1 MQLAFAIPGDP
12 DARTGGTLYDRHV
25 IDALRVQGHDVAL
38 VTLPGNWPHPNASD
52 AAEALARLD
61 ALPGNCPVVIDGLA
75 FGALAPDAVTQLSRP
90 VIAVVHHPL
99 ALEPGLTAAEAQG
112 LFDRERTNL
121 AHAAQ
126 IIVPS
131 AHVGGLLTT
140 RFGVASDRVHVAHP
154 GFTPAAPA
162 AASAALDGP
171 PLILSVGLVCHRKG
185 HDVLLRALGLLAS
198 LDWRAVIVGRK
209 HDAAHVMELDRLCA
223 DLDLGT
229 RVTFAGE
236 LSAADLA
243 ALYARARVFALAT
256 RYEGYGMVLSEAQQ
270 YGLPVVSCDTG
281 AVPEALDGSGL
292 LAPPDDPN
300 AFAAHLR
307 GVLTNAQL
315 HATLSAKSHARA
327 ANLPTW
333 DDAARVMAGALWAAA
348 PSRG

>member
-12 DARTGGTLYDRHV
+12 DARTGGTLYDRQV
-25 IDALRVQGHDVAL
+25 IDALRVQGHDVAM
-38 VTLPGNWPHPNASD
+38 VALPGNWPHPDASD
-52 AAEALARLD
+52 AAEALACLD

-75 FGALAPDAVTQLSRP
+75 FGALSPAIVAKLTRP
-90 VIAVVHHPL
+90 VIAMVHHPL
-99 ALEPGLTAAEAQG
+99 ALEPGLTEAEAQG

-126 IIVPS
+126 IVVPS
-131 AHVGGLLTT
+131 AHVGGLLTA

-154 GFTPAAPA
+154 GFTAAAPA
-162 AASAALDGP
+162 AVSAALDGP
-171 PLILSVGLVCHRKG
+171 PLILSVGLICHRKG
-185 HDVLLRALGLLAS
+185 HDVLLRALGRVAG
-198 LDWRAVIVGRK
+198 LDWRTVIVGRK
-209 HDAAHVMELDRLCA
+209 HDAAHVIELERLCA
-223 DLDLGT
+223 DLDLRT

-236 LSAADLA
+236 LSAPYLA

-292 LAPPDDPN
+292 LAPPDDPD

-307 GVLTNAQL
+307 GVLTNAEL
-315 HATLSAKSHARA
+315 HATLTAKSRARA

-333 DDAARVMAGALWAAA
+333 EDTARVMAGAAQNAV
-348 PSRG
+348 SR